1 MSWSVDSDV
10 ELGASHLPRASGDFR
25 AGPGD
30 RGRYRVATGEGSACC
45 AGRAPDLRATPPVTR
60 AIRYR
65 ASGSS
70 LSDATRWE
78 IGTPPTVS
86 HVLSRDSHPSC
97 VDGTRV
103 ACPTPTVD
111 PCRWMAVCPISKPAR
126 TLAERLP
133 LDRSSADLPERCDR
147 VDHPAT
153 PRVQRDRLCARP
165 RSAPDGRATVVG
177 AHQRDRARTPRSARR
192 SGPGRGLRTRT
203 ASAACPATPSR
214 SWSRVFR

>member
-1 MSWSVDSDV
+1 MPWSVDSDV
-10 ELGASHLPRASGDFR
+10 ELGASHLPRASGDYR

-45 AGRAPDLRATPPVTR
+45 AGRAPDLRATPRLHGRPSSSVR
-60 AIRYR
+60 FIVIRR
-65 ASGSS
+65 
-70 LSDATRWE
+70 DAMG

-97 VDGTRV
+97 VDATRV
-103 ACPTPTVD
+103 ACPTPIVD

-165 RSAPDGRATVVG
+165 RSASDGRATVVG

>member
-1 MSWSVDSDV
+1 MSNSERVICRAAISGPNLATAV
-10 ELGASHLPRASGDFR
+10 AIGSPRAKAQHVAPGGLPISGR
-25 AGPGD
+25 PPGYTGD
-30 RGRYRVATGEGSACC
+30 RH
-45 AGRAPDLRATPPVTR
+45 
-60 AIRYR
+60 R